1 MAARLDAIYKTEE
14 ISKSEY
20 DEGIKKYRDGAQD
33 DGVDY
38 FIVEKDKYQRISQQ
52 RDKLADFI
60 RWYVVQ
66 GGRGQLETAN
76 TECSI
81 ELAEKQEKYSGIY
94 TLRRLQDAITV
105 AHAEGL
111 FADFAFP
118 THDAWHKT
126 ISQ

>member
-1 MAARLDAIYKTEE
+1 MKKVRDRG
-14 ISKSEY
+14 
-20 DEGIKKYRDGAQD
+20 EGE
-33 DGVDY
+33 GVDY

-94 TLRRLQDAITV
+94 TLRRLQDAMTV
-105 AHAEGL
+105 AQAEGL
-111 FADFAFP
+111 LADVALAGQAAV
-118 THDAWHKT
+118 TQALLESEAVGSKALNHHNKLAKGDNT
-126 ISQ
+126 